1 MRNCH
6 HLANVCASGTGIKT
20 LDDVYSKVDKTD
32 SKFTFIGAL
41 TKALECVV
49 CKGVMTKPMISTCC
63 QRLVG
68 CSVCVQRWISRN
80 NRCPHCSADT
90 GMGQLKELKGLEEML
105 TAARVLNEDSKCKD
119 LSSIQNIMRKAVT
132 MILRPPH
139 PRIRLNM

>member
-1 MRNCH
+1 MFLCH
-6 HLANVCASGTGIKT
+6 WNRHQK
-20 LDDVYSKVDKTD
+20 LDDVCLKVDKIDT
-32 SKFTFIGAL
+32 KFIFIGAL

-68 CSVCVQRWISRN
+68 CCVCVQRWISRN

-105 TAARVLNEDSKCKD
+105 TAARVLNEDSEVQGSEQHPEYYEE
-119 LSSIQNIMRKAVT
+119 SSDDDFETPR
-132 MILRPPH
+132 